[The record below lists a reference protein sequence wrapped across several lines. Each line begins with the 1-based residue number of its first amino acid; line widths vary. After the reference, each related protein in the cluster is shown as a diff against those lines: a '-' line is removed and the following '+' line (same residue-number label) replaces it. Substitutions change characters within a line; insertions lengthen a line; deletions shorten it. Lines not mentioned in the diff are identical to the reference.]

1 MMKRIAL
8 AVVLAAFPATGFA
21 QTMGALIRDPAGGVM
36 HDPAYQTWY
45 PAPYT
50 IMAPAPHAAMAPY
63 SGGYIV
69 APARTRDP
77 AGGTIIEDTVL
88 VPDYLW
94 GSQAT
99 AYPYGAPAVG
109 TVLTRQSMAYRTQP
123 YGAHGYRYTVVNG
136 HPVVV
141 EPRTRRVVQ
150 VIN

>member
-8 AVVLAAFPATGFA
+8 AAALAAFPATGFA
-21 QTMGALIRDPAGGVM
+21 QNMGPLIRDPAGGVM
-36 HDPAYQTWY
+36 RDPAYQTWY

-50 IMAPAPHAAMAPY
+50 VTAPAPRPLAAPY
-63 SGGYIV
+63 SRGYIV
-69 APARTRDP
+69 APALTRDP
-77 AGGTIIEDTVL
+77 AGGTIVEDTIL
-88 VPDYLW
+88 VPGYLW
-94 GSQAT
+94 ESQAA

-109 TVLTRQSMAYRTQP
+109 TVLTRQSMTYRTQP

-136 HPVVV
+136 HTVVV